1 MVGGGITSYATT
13 LSKHQRGVYIMVS
26 GLALQVVSLVLFTIS
41 CGDFAYRV
49 RKSQATLAQHLAIL
63 RKPSKFRVFLYG
75 T

>member
-1 MVGGGITSYATT
+1 
-13 LSKHQRGVYIMVS
+13 MVS